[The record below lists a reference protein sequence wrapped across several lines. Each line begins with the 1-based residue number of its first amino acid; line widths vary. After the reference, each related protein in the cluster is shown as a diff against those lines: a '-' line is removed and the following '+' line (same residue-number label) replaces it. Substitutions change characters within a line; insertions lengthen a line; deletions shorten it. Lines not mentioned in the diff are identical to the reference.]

1 MNSLKK
7 KKIPCE
13 NCRDQ
18 KRKCNGF
25 QPCERCEKLNIACVY
40 IQQLSPID
48 EEYMQLIR
56 NSILEKEVSTLESQL
71 KEMES
76 EIANIKEHKIN
87 SVVSQQQHQVD
98 QLLTIYNNN
107 NNNNNNN
114 NKPLVWRLEMT
125 KGQLYFQT
133 NIKTLGEFFDHLQNL
148 NQVIHFN
155 NNIPSPLERHTFKT
169 SLMRALNQSIQR
181 KYNKVRYKTA
191 LLAIEY
197 QDWKHDHCS
206 IDFTL
211 SSSTSPSSS
220 PISTSISTSHL
231 HDTKDTT
238 LFIND
243 NNILFNSTLSPPLST
258 LSSSSSKNIFLPPS
272 LNTTLSLVKKYT
284 ECQHLYQFAIH
295 IPTFYRYF
303 ENINSTTTS
312 TTSQSMNDD
321 LSISPALTSFCA
333 VLCTLDCDHILQL
346 VPEHHL
352 HFYGHYYFEHAKR
365 TVAERFDEVSLELLT
380 TYVFMS
386 VYKWNTYFEKESTFY
401 ADMAHRLSLL
411 LANDYDRKHEHQQH
425 CHGGMDDQDD
435 TIHFHRIISY
445 LTHTCV
451 YQQTS
456 TANVERACRNRDLQ
470 QLIHRFSDISRSSS
484 LPNHHHYQ
492 NKKRKID
499 QEFSPIYFI
508 TMQKETPFLQYHAYR
523 HELQLMVKEVSQN
536 YIQHCNNLQEMMVHL
551 SYQIESKIVEWYQG
565 LEVGYQLIHLPLFDS
580 ATTLSDQV
588 YFQLL
593 AKECGDLSLYQPQ
606 PQSPSHQTVIP
617 ALTTLAVYDE
627 FLLLGLAALPKREYT
642 KEEWNIGQ
650 TLHQFWDGGKE
661 INVTIA
667 EQLGLNIEK
676 WQRRF
681 DKLNQLRKE
690 VSGCDDGY
698 NSEKVMTD
706 EVFLDL
712 MTDLLY
718 SNSQRYRYPFLYH
731 VFQATLNTIRIS
743 QYLLYRRWKGLC
755 CYFDKRLLMNA
766 EAVLTRFLIG
776 GAYLDPSIQQY
787 VPLIQEKVILCK
799 KLLQVDFSNSASMT
813 IMEEDLFPF

>member
-1 MNSLKK
+1 
-7 KKIPCE
+7 
-13 NCRDQ
+13 
-18 KRKCNGF
+18 
-25 QPCERCEKLNIACVY
+25 RCEKLNIACVY

-48 EEYMQLIR
+48 EEYMQLIK

-71 KEMES
+71 KEMEA
-76 EIANIKEHKIN
+76 EIDNMKKHN
-87 SVVSQQQHQVD
+87 GNFVVPQQQQVD
-98 QLLTIYNNN
+98 QLMTIYNDNR
-107 NNNNNNN
+107 NN
-114 NKPLVWRLEMT
+114 NKQPLVWRLEMT

-133 NIKTLGEFFDHLQNL
+133 NIKTLGEFFNHLQNL

-169 SLMRALNQSIQR
+169 ILMRALNQSLQR
-181 KYNKVRYKTA
+181 KHNKVRYKTA

-220 PISTSISTSHL
+220 PISTSILTSNIHG
-231 HDTKDTT
+231 TKDTT

-243 NNILFNSTLSPPLST
+243 DNILFNSTLSPPLST
-258 LSSSSSKNIFLPPS
+258 SSSSSSKNTFLPPS

-303 ENINSTTTS
+303 EHINSTTTS
-312 TTSQSMNDD
+312 SSQPMNEDS
-321 LSISPALTSFCA
+321 SISPALTSFCA

-365 TVAERFDEVSLELLT
+365 AVSERFDEVSLELLT
-380 TYVFMS
+380 AYVFMA

-401 ADMAHRLSLL
+401 ADIAHRLSLL
-411 LANDYDRKHEHQQH
+411 LANDYDKKHEHQQH

-435 TIHFHRIISY
+435 AIHFYRVISY

-451 YQQTS
+451 YQQLS
-456 TANVERACRNRDLQ
+456 TANVEIACRNRDLQ
-470 QLIHRFSDISRSSS
+470 QLIHRFGDISYSSS
-484 LPNHHHYQ
+484 LPNPQ

-499 QEFSPIYFI
+499 QELSPIYFI
-508 TMQKETPFLQYHAYR
+508 TMQKETSFLQYHAYR
-523 HELQLMVKEVSQN
+523 HELQLMVKEVSQD
-536 YIQHCNNLQEMMVHL
+536 YIQHCNSLQEMMIHL
-551 SYQIESKIVEWYQG
+551 SYQIESKMVKWYQD
-565 LEVGYQLIHLPLFDS
+565 LESGYQLIHLPLFDS

-593 AKECGDLSLYQPQ
+593 AKECGDISHYQPQ
-606 PQSPSHQTVIP
+606 PQSLSHQTVIP

-627 FLLLGLAALPKREYT
+627 VLLLGLAALPKRAYS

-667 EQLGLNIEK
+667 EQLGLDINK

-690 VSGCDDGY
+690 VSGCDNEY

-755 CYFDKRLLMNA
+755 CYFDKRLVMNA
-766 EAVLTRFLIG
+766 ENVLTRFLIG
-776 GAYLDPSIQQY
+776 STYLDPSIQQY
-787 VPLIQEKVILCK
+787 ESLIQEKLVLCK
-799 KLLQVDFSNSASMT
+799 KLLQVDFSSSTSMT
-813 IMEEDLFPF
+813 IMEEDIFPF